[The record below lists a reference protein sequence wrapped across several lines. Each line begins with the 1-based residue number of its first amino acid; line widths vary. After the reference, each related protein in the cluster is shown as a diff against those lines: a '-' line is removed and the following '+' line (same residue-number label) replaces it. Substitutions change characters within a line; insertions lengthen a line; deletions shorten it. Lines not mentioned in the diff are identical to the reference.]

1 MILKKNISVLFQI
14 QNYKML
20 YDNTYIDVIIEL
32 RKAIIQKMPLQN
44 MKNAI
49 QNISKNELTKII
61 NSYPRNYNNH
71 LTMLNLSLTYDK
83 TSDRKYIKFLL
94 ENGADPNLEFKQTFS
109 KIIQETMTIT
119 MLESRIG
126 CNQNICL
133 LIKHGADIYKKD
145 KNGKNS
151 IDHAIEGNNTMVVK
165 KLKMKKKKDV
175 ARMRKI
181 FYNATNLNDDCIQ
194 TILSF
199 CF

>member
-1 MILKKNISVLFQI
+1 MI
-14 QNYKML
+14 
-20 YDNTYIDVIIEL
+20 YDNIDLIIEL
-32 RKAIIQKMPLQN
+32 RKAIIRKMPLQD

-71 LTMLNLSLTYDK
+71 LTMLSISLTYDN

-109 KIIQETMTIT
+109 TIIQETMTIT
-119 MLESRIG
+119 MLESRVG
-126 CNQNICL
+126 CSENVFL
-133 LIKHGADIYKKD
+133 LIKYGADIYKKD
-145 KNGKNS
+145 KYGKNS
-151 IDHAIEGNNTMVVK
+151 IDHAIEGNNTSVVK
-165 KLKMKKKKDV
+165 KLKMKKKKDM
-175 ARMRKI
+175 ARIRKI
-181 FYNATNLNDDCIQ
+181 FYIVTSLNDDCIQ